1 MAEDSIM
8 KLTGAEKAA
17 IILLSIDQENAAK
30 LFSMMNEDEI
40 KEISQA
46 MSTLGSV
53 KPEVVE
59 HLINEFNNEVSNSAS
74 FVGNIETTEKLL
86 EKAMGKDKVAAIMEE
101 IRGPAG
107 KNTWDKLGNVNEDVL
122 ASYLKNE
129 YPQTV
134 ALIMSKINPNHAA
147 KVLSAL
153 PEELTLQ
160 VIMRMLNME
169 AVKKDVLDGV
179 EKTLRSEFISTL
191 TKTQKYD
198 SNELMAEIFN
208 NFDRANEAKFMGLLE
223 QKMPDQ
229 AEKIKNLMF
238 TFDDLVNINQ
248 AGIQTLLRD
257 IDKSKL
263 TVALKG
269 ASEQVRNLFIS
280 NMSQRAAKILQED
293 MEALGPVRLK
303 DVDEAQSA
311 IVSKAKEMAAKGD
324 IVIADDSGEDEFIY

>member
-1 MAEDSIM
+1 
-8 KLTGAEKAA
+8 
-17 IILLSIDQENAAK
+17 
-30 LFSMMNEDEI
+30 
-40 KEISQA
+40 
-46 MSTLGSV
+46 
-53 KPEVVE
+53 
-59 HLINEFNNEVSNSAS
+59 
-74 FVGNIETTEKLL
+74 
-86 EKAMGKDKVAAIMEE
+86 
-101 IRGPAG
+101 
-107 KNTWDKLGNVNEDVL
+107 
-122 ASYLKNE
+122 
-129 YPQTV
+129 
-134 ALIMSKINPNHAA
+134 
-147 KVLSAL
+147 
-153 PEELTLQ
+153 
-160 VIMRMLNME
+160 ME

-311 IVSKAKEMAAKGD
+311 IVAKAKEMAAKGD